1 VLFAA
6 LCYLLFGAGTHGNV
20 LENRSRGAFLTAVRV
35 LLCMDLLFT
44 MPMVLAAGREI
55 VEAAAVAAVVHWL
68 ELHELDHHT
77 DKVVR
82 WARNVLRTALQR
94 CR

>member
-1 VLFAA
+1 MLFAA